1 MHGRVVELHKQG
13 LLKRAITA
21 EDHRTKKVKWK
32 TPPKISPALSQ
43 RIQMAIRQV
52 IGRSSTQ
59 IKAVTG
65 ADCSPITIRWHLRLK
80 GVKNKKSLQRPR
92 RLEHHRTDRLDF
104 ARVHQTWDTERWK
117 KVLFSDEK
125 KCNLDGPDGFQR
137 YWHDKG
143 TIWVW
148 GTFSFSGTMELQE
161 VQGHQMAGPRLCGK
175 DWVFKQD
182 NATTILLDHSASS
195 PYLNPTENLWGW
207 MAREVHKNG
216 QQFLRVDALHA
227 SIFTTWRNVPNVP
240 FYTIWRRLLHFILEK
255 VLIFI
260 LLFHIHCL

>member
-207 MAREVHKNG
+207 MAREKVPKPTFSHRSHNEKTHFAERGDNTVVCYNTRLLR
-216 QQFLRVDALHA
+216 FSTNERTACKFLTNHLRVCPR
-227 SIFTTWRNVPNVP
+227 F
-240 FYTIWRRLLHFILEK
+240 
-255 VLIFI
+255 
-260 LLFHIHCL
+260 